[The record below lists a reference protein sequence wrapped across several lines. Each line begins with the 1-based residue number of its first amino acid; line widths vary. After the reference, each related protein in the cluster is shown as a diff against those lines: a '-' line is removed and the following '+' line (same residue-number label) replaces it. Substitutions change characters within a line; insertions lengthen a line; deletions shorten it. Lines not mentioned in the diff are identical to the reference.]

1 MKRLSIASTLNLM
14 IALMAVSIVLMLARQ
29 SWNSWERLTETKRMT
44 VISDLSA
51 DAFQAMHN
59 LRADKSTM
67 VRTLKDSKTIEPKI
81 QKYLDDLH
89 AGEIKAMREVGKNLA
104 LVDFDDQVKIRAE
117 LLSLTD
123 RFAALQTESMSA
135 VHNEK
140 SARRAALPTE
150 YNETSTKLLTL
161 LEDLST
167 RLVGLINHADA
178 AVDQLL
184 AIKQSAWLL
193 RSAAGEA
200 SLAVSTALGAGKMS
214 PEAHTKFIKNVGG
227 IATAWEGVQIAAEGM
242 QLPEAVKA
250 AMNATKTVYFDEK
263 YTSLRE
269 RLADA
274 LTNGTPPETNA
285 DYWSPYS
292 VKQMGSAVALAENAL
307 DATRARSS
315 ELYFQ
320 ARTSLMWQIGLLLTA
335 IIFAGSCIAAVNKVV
350 IRPLHRIRD
359 AMQSVAADDLSVE
372 VPFATRTDEIGALAA
387 TLATFKQNAEDKK
400 RIESENGAENA
411 RKLARQRA
419 VESHIAS
426 FEQQIGS
433 ALDALAMSSAQMNHT
448 SEEMSDISDRT
459 NDQVMTAVKAANAA
473 LTNVQSVAAASEEL
487 TVSIQDISRQV
498 THAADT
504 ALRAVEQVQET
515 DNRVKGF
522 SETASKIGD
531 VVSLINNIAAQ
542 TNLLALNATIEAARA
557 GDAGKGF
564 AVVASEV
571 KMLANQTAKATEEI
585 STQILAVQ
593 NVAQDSME
601 AMKGIRGTIM
611 EVSEV
616 ATAIAAVI
624 EQQGAATQEI
634 SSNTQQAAQG
644 TQAVSDNIGGVSED
658 AKSTGNSARNVRE
671 AAEVLSTQA
680 MQLRRQVDNFLG
692 QIRAA

>member
-1 MKRLSIASTLNLM
+1 MKRPSIASTLNLM
-14 IALMAVSIVLMLARQ
+14 ITLMAVSIVLMLARQ
-29 SWNSWERLTETKRMT
+29 SWHSWERLTETKRMT

-67 VRTLKDSKTIEPKI
+67 VRTLKADKTIEPKI

-89 AGEIKAMREVGKNLA
+89 TGEIKAMRAVGKNLA
-104 LVDFDDQVKIRAE
+104 SVDFNGQANVREE
-117 LLSLTD
+117 LIKLTD

-140 SARRAALPTE
+140 STRRAALPTE
-150 YNETSTKLLTL
+150 YNEVGGKLLDL
-161 LEDLST
+161 LQDLST
-167 RLVGLINHADA
+167 QLVGLINHADA
-178 AVDQLL
+178 TVDQLL
-184 AIKQSAWLL
+184 AIKQSAWHL
-193 RSAAGEA
+193 RATAGEA
-200 SLAVSTALGAGKMS
+200 SLRVSMALGAGKMT
-214 PEAHTKFIKNVGG
+214 PETHTQLTKLIGG
-227 IATAWEGVQIAAEGM
+227 TQSAWEGLEIAAEGM
-242 QLPEAVKA
+242 QLPASVKTAMDATKA
-250 AMNATKTVYFDEK
+250 AYFDEK
-263 YTSLRE
+263 YTGLRE

-285 DYWSPYS
+285 SYWSPFS
-292 VKQMGSAVALAENAL
+292 VSQMSSAVTLAENAL
-307 DATRARSS
+307 DAARARSS
-315 ELYFQ
+315 ELYAQ
-320 ARTSLMWQIGLLLTA
+320 ARASLIWQLGFLLMA
-335 IIFAGSCIAAVNKVV
+335 IIFAGSCIAVVNKVV
-350 IRPLHRIRD
+350 IRPLHKIRD

-372 VPFATRTDEIGALAA
+372 VPFATRADEIGALAA

-411 RKLARQRA
+411 RKLARQRT
-419 VESHIAS
+419 VESHIAA

-433 ALDALAMSSAQMNHT
+433 ALDALSMSSEQMNHT
-448 SEEMSDISDRT
+448 SEEMSEISDRT
-459 NDQVMTAVKAANAA
+459 NDQVMTAVSAANAA
-473 LTNVQSVAAASEEL
+473 LANVQSVAAASEEL
-487 TVSIQDISRQV
+487 TVSIHDISRQV

-504 ALRAVEQVQET
+504 ALRAVEQVQQT
-515 DNRVKGF
+515 DDRVKGF

-531 VVSLINNIAAQ
+531 VVNLINNIAAQ

-571 KMLANQTAKATEEI
+571 KMLASQTAKATEEI

-658 AKSTGNSARNVRE
+658 AKSTGDSARNVRE
-671 AAEVLSTQA
+671 AAEVLSVQA
-680 MQLRRQVDNFLG
+680 QQLRQQVDNFLG